1 MLTTFLPAKCK
12 CVQKLNLGT
21 SQQTTFDERIRL
33 CVNIVMTDSHF
44 ALRFHDDA
52 VRGRKSCDLHAHVLF
67 IFRGIGLCFGVLQ
80 AFVVVL
86 SQFN

>member
-1 MLTTFLPAKCK
+1 M
-12 CVQKLNLGT
+12 QKLNLGT
-21 SQQTTFDERIRL
+21 SRQTTFDERIRL
-33 CVNIVMTDSHF
+33 CVNSDSRF
-44 ALRFHDDA
+44 VLCFHDDGM
-52 VRGRKSCDLHAHVLF
+52 RERKSCDLHTHVLF